1 MSLDTAC
8 IFVDGENLRHSLIDL
23 FKPNFNSTEYLPRN
37 ADWVGFFNEL
47 VKQAGAERRL
57 RTYWYVV
64 DEIDFWP
71 WGISRLIRE
80 PHKLEAVL
88 RKHRP
93 YATQLDQ
100 AVDQA
105 QKTIRI
111 NTLARALILRER
123 QMKNRFDGW
132 QTFQKGICH
141 RFDAIEFRRAG
152 SISYNLFRETLQ
164 KEKAVDVHLATDL
177 LELREIYD
185 VGIIVSGDQDYVPAV
200 QAVKDSGKHIVNVSF
215 LKRDGTVLPG
225 GARRLNQNTDSTIE
239 MEYNDVKKFMGFP
252 TLAAAP
258 AVAGSSTI

>member
-1 MSLDTAC
+1 MTLDTAC
-8 IFVDGENLRHSLIDL
+8 IFVDGENLRHSLVDL
-23 FKPNFNSTEYLPRN
+23 FKPDFNPTEYLPRN

-47 VKQAGAERRL
+47 VRQTGAARRL

-71 WGISRLIRE
+71 WGISRLLRE
-80 PHKLEAVL
+80 PRKLEAVL
-88 RKHRP
+88 RKYRP
-93 YATQLDQ
+93 YVQQLDQ

-105 QKTIRI
+105 QKDARI
-111 NTLARALILRER
+111 DALARALMVRER
-123 QMKNRFDGW
+123 QMKNRFEGW

-152 SISYNLFRETLQ
+152 SISYNLFRETLER
-164 KEKAVDVHLATDL
+164 EKAVDVHLATDL
-177 LELREIYD
+177 LELRNIYD

-215 LKRDGTVLPG
+215 LKRDGMVLPG

-252 TLAAAP
+252 SLMAAA
-258 AVAGSSTI
+258 GSRS